1 MEISILLTILFMIV
15 SLCGTFFLG
24 GKLCLIGEVQI
35 DADSVI
41 KYIVNNSFYLWAV
54 KLILGDL
61 YLLNTV
67 AFSDIQNAAQVA
79 LIQLKN
85 HIIEG

>member
-1 MEISILLTILFMIV
+1 
-15 SLCGTFFLG
+15 
-24 GKLCLIGEVQI
+24 IGEVQI

-41 KYIVNNSFYLWAV
+41 KYIVNNSFYLWVV